1 MFCIS
6 DDLYQLHPS
15 RVLYLTR
22 MGLWDPIP
30 VHQGLSL
37 LKRHRRASAAAAT
50 ALFAML
56 LTLLPR
62 VILSFM
68 LGMIVSP
75 VLIAVTV
82 VSPQASISD

>member
-1 MFCIS
+1 M
-6 DDLYQLHPS
+6 
-15 RVLYLTR
+15 
-22 MGLWDPIP
+22 WDQIP
-30 VHQGLSL
+30 AHQGLSL

-68 LGMIVSP
+68 LGMIASP
-75 VLIAVTV
+75 ILIAVTL
-82 VSPQASISD
+82 VSPQASISDYLSVYHQASSLSL